1 MSHFKAEMQQI
12 RFLVSFRSSLCP
24 FMS

>member
-12 RFLVSFRSSLCP
+12 RFLVSFRSSLCS
-24 FMS
+24 FVS